1 MHKDHR
7 PACHA
12 FRLEKVKGLPRAR
25 AVFDPLLRPR
35 TQTFAKGFGLLL
47 PTGRI
52 GICTLDM
59 GCVGIGIIQ
68 LHGADPLNVNWTIIP
83 IVALGSQTN
92 SRRMHMTASTTDL
105 KSMLKDP
112 SLLETRAYIGGKW
125 VDGEDGTFDVTN
137 PSRGDVVAKVANLSR
152 AQVAGAIAQ
161 AEAAQKEW
169 AKWTGKERAAVMRK
183 WFDLMMANQDDLGM
197 ILTAEQGKPLAEAK
211 GEIAYGASF
220 IEFFGEQAKRIYGE
234 TIPGH
239 QRDKRITVIKQPI
252 GVAASITPW
261 NFPNAMITRK
271 AAPALAAGCA
281 FVARP
286 AAETPLSAIVMGVL
300 AERAGIPAGVFNVVP
315 SSSSSAIGKEF
326 CENPAVRKLTFTGST
341 EVGRILMK
349 QAADQVMKCSME
361 LGGNAPFIV
370 FDDAD
375 LDAAVE
381 GAILCKFR
389 NNGQTCVCANRIYVQ
404 AGVYDAFAAKLVKAV
419 EKLKVGDGFEEGV
432 ALGPLI
438 NPAAGEKVKE
448 HIDDAKAKGAT
459 IALGANGAMDGNFL
473 APTIMTGVT
482 QDMKVAQEETFGPLA
497 PLFKFDTEDDV
508 IAMANDTI
516 FGLASY
522 FYAKD
527 LSRVYKVAE
536 ALEYGIVGVNTG
548 LISTEVAPFGGV
560 KQSGLGREGSH
571 HGIEDYLEMKYICM
585 SV

>member
-1 MHKDHR
+1 MHEIFSEDAMANETNLKD
-7 PACHA
+7 
-12 FRLEKVKGLPRAR
+12 L
-25 AVFDPLLRPR
+25 
-35 TQTFAKGFGLLL
+35 
-47 PTGRI
+47 
-52 GICTLDM
+52 
-59 GCVGIGIIQ
+59 
-68 LHGADPLNVNWTIIP
+68 
-83 IVALGSQTN
+83 
-92 SRRMHMTASTTDL
+92 
-105 KSMLKDP
+105 LKDP
-112 SLLETRAYIGGKW
+112 SLLATQGYLAGEW
-125 VDGEDGTFDVTN
+125 VNGEDGATFDVTN
-137 PSRGDVVAKVANLSR
+137 PARGDVIAKVADLSR
-152 AQVAGAIAQ
+152 AQTARAIAA

-169 AKWTGKERAAVMRK
+169 AAKTAKERANILRR
-183 WFDLMMANQDDLGM
+183 WYDLMMKNADDLGT

-211 GEIAYGASF
+211 GEIGYGASF
-220 IEFFGEQAKRIYGE
+220 IEFFAEEAKRIYGE

-239 QRDKRITVIKQPI
+239 QPDKRIMVLKQPI

-271 AAPALAAGCA
+271 AAPALAAGCS

-286 AAETPLSAIVMGVL
+286 AAETPLSALVMGVL
-300 AERAGIPAGVFNVVP
+300 AERAGIPKGVLSIIP
-315 SSSSSAIGKEF
+315 SSRSSEIGKEF

-341 EVGRILMK
+341 EVGRILLR

-375 LDAAVE
+375 LDEAVA
-381 GAILCKFR
+381 GAIMCKFR

-404 AGVYDAFAAKLVKAV
+404 AGVYDAFAKKLAAALSQMKI
-419 EKLKVGDGFEEGV
+419 GDGLEEGV

-438 NPAAGEKVKE
+438 NQDAIAKVQE
-448 HIDDAKAKGAT
+448 HIADATAKGGT
-459 IALGANGAMDGNFL
+459 VFYGGERHQGEGFFMP
-473 APTIMTGVT
+473 PTIVTGAT
-482 QDMKVAQEETFGPLA
+482 KDMAVATEETFGPLA
-497 PLFKFDTEDDV
+497 PLFKFEDVDEV
-508 IAMANDTI
+508 IELANDTI

-548 LISTEVAPFGGV
+548 IISTEVAPFGGV

-571 HGIEDYLEMKYICM
+571 HGIDDYLELKYICM

>member
-1 MHKDHR
+1 M
-7 PACHA
+7 
-12 FRLEKVKGLPRAR
+12 
-25 AVFDPLLRPR
+25 
-35 TQTFAKGFGLLL
+35 
-47 PTGRI
+47 
-52 GICTLDM
+52 LD
-59 GCVGIGIIQ
+59 
-68 LHGADPLNVNWTIIP
+68 T
-83 IVALGSQTN
+83 
-92 SRRMHMTASTTDL
+92 TTDL
-105 KSMLKDP
+105 KSLLKDP
-112 SLLETRAYIGGKW
+112 SLLETRAYIGGAW
-125 VDGEDGTFDVTN
+125 VEGDNGTFEVTN
-137 PSRGDVVAKVANLSR
+137 PARGDVIAQVADVSR

-161 AEAAQKEW
+161 ADTAQKDW
-169 AKWTGKERAAVMRK
+169 AKWTGKERAAVLRK
-183 WFDLMMANQDDLGM
+183 WFDLMMENQQDLGT
-197 ILTAEQGKPLAEAK
+197 ILTAEMGKPLAEAV

-220 IEFFGEQAKRIYGE
+220 IEFFGEEAKRIYGE

-271 AAPALAAGCA
+271 AGPALAAGCS

-286 AAETPLSAIVMGVL
+286 AAETPLSAIVLGVL

-315 SSSSSAIGKEF
+315 SSRASEIGKEF
-326 CENPAVRKLTFTGST
+326 CENDAVRKLTFTGST
-341 EVGRILMK
+341 EVGRILLR
-349 QAADQVMKCSME
+349 QAADSVMKCSME

-404 AGVYDAFAAKLVKAV
+404 AGVYDAFA
-419 EKLKVGDGFEEGV
+419 EKLRARVAEMKVGDGLEDGTIF
-432 ALGPLI
+432 GPLI
-438 NPAAGEKVKE
+438 NGEAVEKVQE
-448 HIDDAKAKGAT
+448 HIADATAKGAEV
-459 IALGANGAMDGNFL
+459 ILGGNPSELGGTFFQ
-473 APTIMTGVT
+473 PTIVTGAT
-482 QDMKVAQEETFGPLA
+482 TDMAFATDETFGPLA
-497 PLFKFDTEDDV
+497 PLFKFENEDEV

-548 LISTEVAPFGGV
+548 IISTEVAPFGGV